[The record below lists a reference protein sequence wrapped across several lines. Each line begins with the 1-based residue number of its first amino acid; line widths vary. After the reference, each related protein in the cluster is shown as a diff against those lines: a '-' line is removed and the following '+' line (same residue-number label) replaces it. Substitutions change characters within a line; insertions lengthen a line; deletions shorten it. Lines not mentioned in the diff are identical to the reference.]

1 MCTQKMRIN
10 SFPNPSLFI
19 TLNQLLQILT
29 GATKTSNS
37 GAAGMGGDPSLQG
50 EEGRESRAQVYLFL
64 AECLADEQ
72 RFNTM
77 GRISTDLL
85 GAYLD
90 GDSAVSHELLHDA
103 LSGQSPITQP
113 LFAQCS
119 L

>member
-1 MCTQKMRIN
+1 
-10 SFPNPSLFI
+10 
-19 TLNQLLQILT
+19 
-29 GATKTSNS
+29 
-37 GAAGMGGDPSLQG
+37 MGGDPSLQG

-90 GDSAVSHELLHDA
+90 GDSAVSHLLSLEEINA
-103 LSGQSPITQP
+103 SNSPTASP
-113 LFAQCS
+113 AS
-119 L
+119 ASAAN